1 MNKGTKIMNKK
12 TVIFDLDGTLAN
24 IDIRRDK
31 STKVNGKLNWD
42 LFAAPDSIL
51 NWDKPNLPV
60 IKMAQLFKSDG
71 FRIVIFS
78 GRNDRGFFATKDWLV
93 RHNVPFDLLVLRP
106 DKFQD
111 KSWPIA
117 DGNPAT
123 FDMRFMPDDILK
135 KKMLDTFVDIDDVFL
150 VVDDRD
156 KVVKM
161 WRDLGLNTFQVAPG
175 DF

>member
-1 MNKGTKIMNKK
+1 MQK
-12 TVIFDLDGTLAN
+12 TIIFDLDGTLAN
-24 IDIRRDK
+24 IDSRRDISMK
-31 STKVNGKLNWD
+31 PNGRLDWNV
-42 LFAAPDSIL
+42 FAAPNSIL
-51 NWDKPNLPV
+51 ALDKPNAPV
-60 IKMAQLFKSDG
+60 IKMAQMFKADG
-71 FRIVIFS
+71 FKIVIFS
-78 GRNDRGFFATKDWLV
+78 GRNDRGFDATVQWL
-93 RHNVPFDLLVLRP
+93 NDFKVPFDLLGMRP
-106 DKFQD
+106 DKFKD

-123 FDMRFMPDDILK
+123 PDMRFMPDEILK
-135 KKMLDTFVDIDDVFL
+135 KKMLDAFVDINDVFL